1 MGWKTKYPS
10 FIIVQFTCCIFKWSL
25 NLNWVFNHSFCIW
38 DFRYLYTDL
47 YAGYIWAGTESPEN
61 SGKFN
66 STTIS
71 FSCAQDS
78 PLPCSSV
85 PERPFPSLGYIFSFG
100 EDNKKDVYLLA
111 SSGVYRIVSP
121 SRCNYNC
128 SKENVTSIV
137 SPPPPSPLS
146 PVPSR
151 TSGCQLT
158 HLPKK
163 WVCLFFSFL
172 FVMNFS
178 L

>member
-1 MGWKTKYPS
+1 MYA
-10 FIIVQFTCCIFKWSL
+10 
-25 NLNWVFNHSFCIW
+25 
-38 DFRYLYTDL
+38 DL
-47 YAGYIWAGTESPEN
+47 YAGAIWAGAESPEK

-78 PLPCSSV
+78 PIPCNSV
-85 PERPFPSLGYIFSFG
+85 PGRSFPSLGYIFSFG

-111 SSGVYRIVSP
+111 SSGVYRIVGP
-121 SRCNYNC
+121 SRCNYTC

-137 SPPPPSPLS
+137 SPPPSPPSPGS
-146 PVPSR
+146 ST

-158 HLPKK
+158 NFSKR

-172 FVMNFS
+172 FVLNF
-178 L
+178 